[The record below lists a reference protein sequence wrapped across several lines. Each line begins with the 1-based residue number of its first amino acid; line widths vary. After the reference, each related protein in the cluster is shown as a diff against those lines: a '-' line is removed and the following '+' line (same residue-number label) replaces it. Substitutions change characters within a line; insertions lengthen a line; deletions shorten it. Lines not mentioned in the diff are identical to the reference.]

1 MQQKLRKSYEKC
13 QRLDSA
19 RDFCRALDPAVGADS
34 GCCRKITESWRARL
48 LGCRHLKPPGVVRR
62 FPLYLNIRQKVIV
75 GLTACVLAIG
85 FIGGFSYHYLRA
97 IEFKQ
102 QVVQIADDL
111 REIVL
116 EIRRYEKN
124 YLLYG
129 SQEDLK
135 ENRSYTNRALKV
147 LAEIVPEVQNLKV
160 ASQMDTFKQ
169 ELLSYRGLMEQL
181 AQAGERSPAE
191 RRNLE
196 EQLRGLGK
204 SLVDLSVQL
213 VSFERRRILEILSTL
228 KTQLL
233 ISLVAFL
240 AFMGFFILIVSR
252 KIVRPL
258 RVIENTTGRI
268 ALGDFKPLPVLN
280 TRDETQRV
288 VEAFN
293 RMVAELEKRQDQLV
307 QGKKMSSLG
316 VLTAGIAHQL
326 NNPLNN
332 ISTSCQII
340 LEELHQGDMEF
351 LRRMLTNVEQE
362 VYRARDIV
370 KGLLEF
376 SRVREF
382 SLKAVPLEDVVKRA
396 IRLISSQVPPG
407 IDIVDEVPWNLI
419 LELDAQRLQEVFL
432 NLLMNA
438 IQAIKEP
445 PGQIRIAASLAPGGR
460 EAVITVEDTGVGIPK
475 EELDRIFDPFFTT
488 KEVGVGTGLGLSI
501 VYGIIEKH
509 QGHITVE
516 SREGE
521 GTRFIIRLPFK
532 PVVQGEGAS

>member
-1 MQQKLRKSYEKC
+1 
-13 QRLDSA
+13 
-19 RDFCRALDPAVGADS
+19 
-34 GCCRKITESWRARL
+34 
-48 LGCRHLKPPGVVRR
+48 
-62 FPLYLNIRQKVIV
+62 LYLNIRQKVIC
-75 GLTACVLAIG
+75 GFTACVLAIG
-85 FIGGFSYHYLRA
+85 FIGGFSYHYLHA
-97 IEFKQ
+97 IELKQ
-102 QVVQIADDL
+102 HVVQIADDL

-129 SQEDLK
+129 LNEDFQE
-135 ENRSYTNRALKV
+135 NQRYTQKALEV
-147 LAEIVPEVQNLKV
+147 LATIVPDVQNLKV
-160 ASQMDTFKQ
+160 ASQMQTFKQ
-169 ELLSYRGLMEQL
+169 DLLAYQGLMNQL
-181 AQAGERSPAE
+181 AKSGKRGQPEDRG
-191 RRNLE
+191 LE
-196 EQLRGLGK
+196 EQLRTRGK
-204 SLVDLSVQL
+204 ALVELSVKL
-213 VSFERRRILEILSTL
+213 VTFERFRILEIITSL

-233 ISLVAFL
+233 ISVIVFL
-240 AFMGFFILIVSR
+240 AFMGFLIYIVSR
-252 KIVRPL
+252 KIILPL

-268 ALGDFKPLPVLN
+268 ARGDFKPLPVLD

-293 RMVAELEKRQDQLV
+293 RMVAELERRQDQLV

-340 LEELHQGDMEF
+340 LEELDQADLGF
-351 LRRMLTNVEQE
+351 VRKMLTNVEQE

-382 SLKAVPLEDVVKRA
+382 SLKPTALEDVVKRS

-407 IDIVDEVPWNLI
+407 VDLVDDVPGDLI
-419 LELDAQRLQEVFL
+419 LELDAQRMQEVFL

-438 IQAIKEP
+438 TQAIKET
-445 PGQIRIAASLAPGGR
+445 PGEIRIAAATDPAEQ
-460 EAVITVEDTGVGIPK
+460 EAVITIEDTGVGIPK
-475 EELDRIFDPFFTT
+475 DELDRVFDPFYTT

-501 VYGIIEKH
+501 AYGIIEKH
-509 QGHITVE
+509 HGHIAVD
-516 SREGE
+516 SKKGE
-521 GTRFIIRLPFK
+521 GTRFTIRMPYNPHVKL
-532 PVVQGEGAS
+532 ERAS

>member
-1 MQQKLRKSYEKC
+1 M
-13 QRLDSA
+13 
-19 RDFCRALDPAVGADS
+19 
-34 GCCRKITESWRARL
+34 
-48 LGCRHLKPPGVVRR
+48 H
-62 FPLYLNIRQKVIV
+62 LNIRQKVIV
-75 GLTACVLAIG
+75 GLSACVLAIG
-85 FIGGFSYHYLRA
+85 FIGGFSYHYLHA
-97 IEFKQ
+97 IELKQ
-102 QVVQIADDL
+102 HVVQIADDL

-129 SQEDLK
+129 GSQDLE
-135 ENRSYTNRALKV
+135 ENRRYTNQALEV
-147 LAEIVPEVQNLKV
+147 LAELVPDVQNLKV
-160 ASQMDTFKQ
+160 ATQMNTFKN
-169 ELLSYRGLMEQL
+169 ELMAYRGLMDRM
-181 AQAGERSPAE
+181 AQGNHSPSE

-213 VSFERRRILEILSTL
+213 VTFERRRILEIIDTL

-233 ISLVAFL
+233 VSLVAFV
-240 AFMGFFILIVSR
+240 AFMGYFTYIVSR

-258 RVIENTTGRI
+258 RVIEDTTERI
-268 ALGDFKPLPVLN
+268 AQGDFKPLPVLN

-293 RMVAELEKRQDQLV
+293 RMVAELERRQDQLV

-340 LEELHQGDMEF
+340 LEELDQCDVEF
-351 LRRMLTNVEQE
+351 LRKMLTNVEQE
-362 VYRARDIV
+362 VARARDIV

-382 SLKAVPLEDVVKRA
+382 ALKAIPLEDVVKRS

-407 IDIVDEVPWNLI
+407 IDIVDQVPWDLI
-419 LELDAQRLQEVFL
+419 LELDAQRIQEVFL

-438 IQAIKEP
+438 IQAIKDP
-445 PGQIRIAASLAPGGR
+445 PGQIRIAASPDDYHK

-475 EELDRIFDPFFTT
+475 EELDRIFDPFYTT
-488 KEVGVGTGLGLSI
+488 KEVGAGTGLGLSI

-509 QGHITVE
+509 HGRISVE

-521 GTRFIIRLPFK
+521 GTRFIIRMPFNPK
-532 PVVQGEGAS
+532 APSERASS

>member
-1 MQQKLRKSYEKC
+1 
-13 QRLDSA
+13 
-19 RDFCRALDPAVGADS
+19 
-34 GCCRKITESWRARL
+34 
-48 LGCRHLKPPGVVRR
+48 
-62 FPLYLNIRQKVIV
+62 LYLNIRQKVMV

-85 FIGGFSYHYLRA
+85 FIGGFSYHYLAA

-169 ELLSYRGLMEQL
+169 ELLSYRDLMDQL
-181 AQAGERSPAE
+181 AQAGKPSPAE

-196 EQLRGLGK
+196 EQIRGLGK

-213 VSFERRRILEILSTL
+213 VSFERRRILEIINTL

-240 AFMGFFILIVSR
+240 AFMGFFIFIVSR

-268 ALGDFKPLPVLN
+268 AQGDFKPLPVLN

-293 RMVAELEKRQDQLV
+293 RMVAELAKRQDQLV

-340 LEELHQGDMEF
+340 LEELNQGDLEF

-382 SLKAVPLEDVVKRA
+382 SLKPIPLEDVVKRA

-407 IDIVDEVPWNLI
+407 IDIVDEVPWDLV
-419 LELDAQRLQEVFL
+419 LEVDAQRLQEVFL

-438 IQAIKEP
+438 VQAIKEP
-445 PGQIRIAASLAPGGR
+445 PGEIRIAARLAPGGR
-460 EAVITVEDTGVGIPK
+460 EALITVEDTGVGIPK
-475 EELDRIFDPFFTT
+475 AELDRIFDPFFTT

-521 GTRFIIRLPFK
+521 GTRFIIRLPFN
-532 PVVQGEGAS
+532 PRARGEGAS

>member
-1 MQQKLRKSYEKC
+1 
-13 QRLDSA
+13 
-19 RDFCRALDPAVGADS
+19 
-34 GCCRKITESWRARL
+34 
-48 LGCRHLKPPGVVRR
+48 
-62 FPLYLNIRQKVIV
+62 LYLNIRQKVIV

-97 IEFKQ
+97 IELKQ
-102 QVVQIADDL
+102 HVVQIADDL

-129 SQEDLK
+129 SVEDLK
-135 ENRSYTNRALKV
+135 QNRSYTDRAVDV
-147 LAEIVPEVQNLKV
+147 LAQIPDVQNLKV
-160 ASQMDTFKQ
+160 ATQLNTFKA
-169 ELLSYRGLMEQL
+169 ELMSYRDVMDRM
-181 AQAGERSPAE
+181 AGVGEGSPVD

-196 EQLRGLGK
+196 EQLRSLGK

-213 VSFERRRILEILSTL
+213 VAFERRRILEIIDTL

-233 ISLVAFL
+233 GSVVVFL
-240 AFMGFFILIVSR
+240 AFMGFFAYMVSR

-258 RVIENTTGRI
+258 RVIENTTQRI
-268 ALGDFKPLPVLN
+268 ASGDFKPLPVLN

-293 RMVAELEKRQDQLV
+293 RMVGELEKRQDQLV

-340 LEELHQGDMEF
+340 LEELNQCDVDF
-351 LRRMLTNVEQE
+351 LRKMLTNVEQE

-382 SLKAVPLEDVVKRA
+382 ALKSIPLEDVVKRS

-407 IDIVDEVPWNLI
+407 IDIVDEVPWDLI
-419 LELDAQRLQEVFL
+419 LELDAQRIQEVFL

-445 PGQIRIAASLAPGGR
+445 PGQIRIAAGLDGGGR
-460 EAVITVEDTGVGIPK
+460 EAVITVEDTGVGVPK

-509 QGHITVE
+509 HGHISVE

-521 GTRFIIRLPFK
+521 GTRFIIRMPYNPK
-532 PVVQGEGAS
+532 APAERAS

>member
-1 MQQKLRKSYEKC
+1 L
-13 QRLDSA
+13 
-19 RDFCRALDPAVGADS
+19 
-34 GCCRKITESWRARL
+34 
-48 LGCRHLKPPGVVRR
+48 H
-62 FPLYLNIRQKVIV
+62 LNIRQKVIV
-75 GLTACVLAIG
+75 GLTACILAIG
-85 FIGGFSYHYLRA
+85 FIGGFSYHYLYA
-97 IEFKQ
+97 IELKQ
-102 QVVQIADDL
+102 HVVQIADDL

-129 SQEDLK
+129 SVEDLK
-135 ENRSYTNRALKV
+135 QNRSYTNQALEV
-147 LAEIVPEVQNLKV
+147 LAQIVPEVQNLKV
-160 ASQMDTFKQ
+160 ASQLDTFKN
-169 ELLSYRGLMEQL
+169 ELMAYRGLMEQM
-181 AQAGERSPAE
+181 AQAGERGQSD
-191 RRNLE
+191 RRSLE
-196 EQLRGLGK
+196 EQLRSLGK

-213 VSFERRRILEILSTL
+213 VAFERRRILEIIHTL

-233 ISLVAFL
+233 VAMVVFL
-240 AFMGFFILIVSR
+240 ASMGFFTYIVSR

-258 RVIENTTGRI
+258 RVIEGTTERI
-268 ALGDFKPLPVLN
+268 ARGNFQPLPVLD

-340 LEELHQGDMEF
+340 LEELNQCDLEF
-351 LRRMLTNVEQE
+351 LRKMLTNVEQE

-382 SLKAVPLEDVVKRA
+382 ALKAIPLEDVVKRS

-407 IDIVDEVPWNLI
+407 IDIVDDVPWDLI
-419 LELDAQRLQEVFL
+419 LELDAQRMQEVFL

-438 IQAIKEP
+438 VQAIKEP
-445 PGQIRIAASLAPGGR
+445 PGQIRIAAGLDGRGR

-488 KEVGVGTGLGLSI
+488 KEVGLGTGLGLSI

-509 QGHITVE
+509 HGHVSVE

-521 GTRFIIRLPFK
+521 GTRFIIRMPFNR
-532 PVVQGEGAS
+532 GAKAERAST